1 MIEHDYFD
9 EAISFDNLYKG
20 LKRACKNVR
29 WKDSVVGYEFNG
41 LKNTLSLR
49 QDLLEDKYKI
59 QPYQHF
65 IIYEPKRRE
74 IVATRIRDRQFQS
87 ALCYAGLYDDICEH
101 FIRDNCACQIGKGTD
116 DAINRLKLHMSR
128 FYNKH
133 GIEGYVLKC
142 DIKHFFQSID
152 HGIAKKCIEK
162 YVSDKRARREVF
174 KIIDS
179 YNTGIGLGSEIS
191 QLIALSVLNEM
202 DHMIKEK
209 LHIKYYVRYMDDF
222 ILIHEDKEYL
232 RYCLSEIRKYLETIK
247 LELNSKTTMH
257 PLKQGIKFLQWKF
270 IFSDSGKILMLMD
283 RKKITKEKERL
294 RKLLAKEYS
303 GEFSEGTSRQSLDCW
318 LANAKRGNTYRIQ
331 HDMLNYYYEKER
343 EYEREISQ
351 EKVA

>member
-1 MIEHDYFD
+1 
-9 EAISFDNLYKG
+9 
-20 LKRACKNVR
+20 
-29 WKDSVVGYEFNG
+29 
-41 LKNTLSLR
+41 
-49 QDLLEDKYKI
+49 
-59 QPYQHF
+59 
-65 IIYEPKRRE
+65 
-74 IVATRIRDRQFQS
+74 
-87 ALCYAGLYDDICEH
+87 
-101 FIRDNCACQIGKGTD
+101 
-116 DAINRLKLHMSR
+116 
-128 FYNKH
+128 
-133 GIEGYVLKC
+133 
-142 DIKHFFQSID
+142 
-152 HGIAKKCIEK
+152 
-162 YVSDKRARREVF
+162 
-174 KIIDS
+174 
-179 YNTGIGLGSEIS
+179 
-191 QLIALSVLNEM
+191 M

-232 RYCLSEIRKYLETIK
+232 GYCLSEIRKYLETIK

-270 IFSDSGKILMLMD
+270 IFSDSGKILMLMN